1 MTVGE
6 LREFLKDVSDDAKV
20 DFIMGDTSQSM
31 LYNGMKPLFTSVDK
45 NSTRV
50 GIGVSVD
57 IDGLVEDR
65 RYDTVEDN
73 L

>member
-31 LYNGMKPLFTSVDK
+31 LYKGMKPLLTSVDK
-45 NSTRV
+45 DSTRV

-57 IDGLVEDR
+57 IDELVEDR
-65 RYDTVEDN
+65 RYDTVEND

>member
-6 LREFLKDVSDDAKV
+6 LREFLKDVSDNAKV
-20 DFIMGDTSQSM
+20 NFIMGDTSQST
-31 LYNGMKPLFTSVDK
+31 LYNGLKPLFTSVDK
-45 NSTRV
+45 NSKTV

-57 IDGLVEDR
+57 IDQIVEDR
-65 RYDTVEDN
+65 RYDTVDDD

>member
-6 LREFLKDVSDDAKV
+6 LREFLKDVSDNAKV
-20 DFIMGDTSQSM
+20 NFIMGDTSQST
-31 LYNGMKPLFTSVDK
+31 LYNGLKPLFTSIDK
-45 NSTRV
+45 NSKTV

-57 IDGLVEDR
+57 IDQIVEDR
-65 RYDTVEDN
+65 RYDTVDDD